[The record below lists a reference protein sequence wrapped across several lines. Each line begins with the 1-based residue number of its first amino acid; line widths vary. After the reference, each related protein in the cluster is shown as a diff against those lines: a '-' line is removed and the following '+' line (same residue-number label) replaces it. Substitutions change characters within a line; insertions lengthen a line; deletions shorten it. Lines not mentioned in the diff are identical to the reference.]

1 VSRTPVQARTAAV
14 SDVPV
19 LVGLW
24 RELRDVGGRAE
35 RAMTPTSVADIGE
48 RLRTAMASAHCRVVL
63 AKVDG
68 EPAGMAVLRVV
79 RPDPLSDSRLVQI
92 SHVVV
97 QPGKRRRGVGHALV
111 AAAADFAEERGLE
124 HVAAGIYPS
133 LRDASRFYAR
143 LGFAPVLLQ
152 RVAPIGIV
160 RRRLGT
166 DTGSFR
172 LDDVVRRRSR
182 IRRPVPPQRAK
193 TSSGQR
199 VD

>member
-1 VSRTPVQARTAAV
+1 MSRTPVQTRVAAV
-14 SDVPV
+14 ADVPV

-35 RAMTPTSVADIGE
+35 RAINPTSVADIGE
-48 RLRTAMASAHCRVVL
+48 RLGAAIAAGHCRVVL
-63 AKVDG
+63 AHVDG
-68 EPAGMAVLRVV
+68 EPAGMAVLRMV
-79 RPDPLSDSRLVQI
+79 RPDPLSDSRVVQI
-92 SHVVV
+92 AHVVV

-124 HVAAGIYPS
+124 HIAAGIYPS

-143 LGFAPVLLQ
+143 LGFAPVLLE
-152 RVAPIGIV
+152 RVAPVAIV

-172 LDDVVRRRSR
+172 FDDVVRRRSR

-193 TSSGQR
+193 TPTTQR

>member
-1 VSRTPVQARTAAV
+1 
-14 SDVPV
+14 V

-35 RAMTPTSVADIGE
+35 RAMNPTSVADIGE
-48 RLRTAMASAHCRVVL
+48 RLRSAIATPHCRVVL
-63 AKVDG
+63 ALADA

-79 RPDPLSDSRLVQI
+79 RPDPLSDSKVVQI
-92 SHVVV
+92 AHVVV

-124 HVAAGIYPS
+124 HVAAGVYPS
-133 LRDASRFYAR
+133 LREASRFYAR
-143 LGFAPVLLQ
+143 LGFAPVVLQ
-152 RVAPIGIV
+152 RVAPVAIV

-166 DTGSFR
+166 DTGAFR
-172 LDDVVRRRSR
+172 FDDVVRRRSR

-193 TSSGQR
+193 SPAGQR